1 MGVNYVS
8 RMLDRRVYCFLSFKL
23 VHTGPPN
30 RVCIG
35 AVHLL
40 WCPRM
45 TFNCHSCGG
54 KYDCYTMPPNQE
66 CEFNLTAAFACFRH
80 AAPVTWMDPM
90 PNTWLYPSVYRL
102 VSISRFLKR
111 CIMLGADFIALP
123 LLVAVAYALRLNTL
137 SPQIDD
143 FWLFLAAPMVAVP
156 VLYLTGFYRSIVRYL
171 GAEVAWSLLTGV
183 LVSVAVLAAAS
194 YMIPEASIPRSVFL
208 IWGMLAVLYLGGSRF
223 LMRRFLVHV
232 LGGGLNRQPVAVFGA
247 GSAGAQLVSGLQSST
262 EFFPALVVDDDPS
275 KQGTLLA
282 GVSVVH
288 RGALEKAVRQK
299 KVSAVL
305 MALPSI
311 TRSRRM
317 EIVRWLETLNIRVQ
331 TVPGL
336 SDIAMGKARLEEV
349 RDIAIEDLLG
359 RDSVPP
365 RQDLLH
371 RCISGKDVLVTGAG
385 GSIGSELCRQ
395 ILKLSPSR
403 LVLFEQSEFSLYAIE
418 KELRQVVAAC
428 TLKVEIVPVLG
439 SVVNRGLMAQL
450 CREHRIDTVYHA
462 AAYKHVPIVE
472 SNPSSG
478 VRNNILGT
486 LEAAQ
491 GAEAAGVKHFILVS
505 TDKAVRPTNVMGATK
520 RFAELVLQA
529 MAGRSSGTVF
539 SMVRFGNVLGSS
551 GSVVPLF
558 RDQIQ
563 HGGPVTVTHPDV
575 IRYFMTIPEASQL
588 VIQAGAMAKGG
599 EVFVLDMGEPVRI
612 LDLATT
618 MIHLMG
624 LSVKDAANPH
634 GDIALSFTGLRPGEK
649 LYEELIIGDCSVRT
663 EHEMIMQATEES
675 VSWDEVQF
683 ALEAFR
689 KALARGDNDAMK
701 ALLRSYV
708 AGYAPDS
715 SGGAKTADIQ
725 SRELPRR
732 LGNAVPLRD

>member
-1 MGVNYVS
+1 
-8 RMLDRRVYCFLSFKL
+8 
-23 VHTGPPN
+23 
-30 RVCIG
+30 
-35 AVHLL
+35 
-40 WCPRM
+40 
-45 TFNCHSCGG
+45 
-54 KYDCYTMPPNQE
+54 
-66 CEFNLTAAFACFRH
+66 
-80 AAPVTWMDPM
+80 M
-90 PNTWLYPSVYRL
+90 PNKWLYPSVYRL
-102 VSISRFLKR
+102 VSISRFMKR
-111 CIMLGADFIALP
+111 CIMLGADMIALP
-123 LLVAVAYALRLNTL
+123 LLVAVAYALRLNSITPL
-137 SPQIDD
+137 IQDL
-143 FWLFLAAPMVAVP
+143 WLFIAAPLVAVP

-183 LVSVAVLAAAS
+183 LVSVAVLAGAS
-194 YMIPEASIPRSVFL
+194 YMVQDAAVPRSVFL
-208 IWGMLAVLYLGGSRF
+208 IWGMLAILYLGGSRV
-223 LMRRFLVHV
+223 LMRRFLVNV
-232 LGGGLNRQPVAVFGA
+232 LGGGLDRQPVAVFG
-247 GSAGAQLVSGLQSST
+247 GGHAGAQLVSGLQSST

-282 GVSVVH
+282 GVPVVN
-288 RGALEKAVRQK
+288 RKALEKAADKR
-299 KVSAVL
+299 KVTAVL

-311 TRSRRM
+311 NRSRRM
-317 EIVRWLETLNIRVQ
+317 EIVRWLETLSVRVQ

-336 SDIAMGKARLEEV
+336 ADIAMGKARLEEV
-349 RDIAIEDLLG
+349 RDVAIEDLLG

-395 ILKLSPSR
+395 ILILSPSR
-403 LVLFEQSEFSLYAIE
+403 LVLFEQNEYALYAIE
-418 KELRQVVAAC
+418 RELIEEAAKLK
-428 TLKVEIVPVLG
+428 LKVDIVPVLG
-439 SVVNRGLMAQL
+439 SVVNRGLMAHL
-450 CREHRIDTVYHA
+450 CREYRVDTVYHA

-472 SNPSSG
+472 ANPSSG

-529 MAGRSSGTVF
+529 MASRGSQTVF

-558 RDQIQ
+558 RDQIRQ
-563 HGGPVTVTHPDV
+563 GGPVTVTHPDV
-575 IRYFMTIPEASQL
+575 IRYFMTIPEAAQL
-588 VIQAGAMAKGG
+588 VIQAGAMARGG

-624 LSVKDAANPH
+624 LSVKDEANPN
-634 GDIALSFTGLRPGEK
+634 GDIGLSFTGLRPGEK
-649 LYEELIIGDCSVRT
+649 LYEELIIGDCTVQT
-663 EHEMIMQATEES
+663 EHEMIMQATEDAL
-675 VSWDEVQF
+675 SWNEVQF

-689 KALARGDNDAMK
+689 KALARGDHEAMK

-708 AGYAPDS
+708 SGYAPGDIGS
-715 SGGAKTADIQ
+715 KKTADMPT
-725 SRELPRR
+725 RELPRR
-732 LGNAVPLRD
+732 VVGTGSLPDSV

>member
-1 MGVNYVS
+1 
-8 RMLDRRVYCFLSFKL
+8 
-23 VHTGPPN
+23 
-30 RVCIG
+30 
-35 AVHLL
+35 
-40 WCPRM
+40 
-45 TFNCHSCGG
+45 
-54 KYDCYTMPPNQE
+54 
-66 CEFNLTAAFACFRH
+66 
-80 AAPVTWMDPM
+80 M
-90 PNTWLYPSVYRL
+90 PNKWLYPSVYRL

-111 CIMLGADFIALP
+111 CIMLGTDFIALP

-137 SPQIDD
+137 TPHIDD
-143 FWLFLAAPMVAVP
+143 FWLFLAAPLVAVP

-194 YMIPEASIPRSVFL
+194 YMMPGASIPRSVFM

-223 LMRRFLVHV
+223 LMRRFLVNV
-232 LGGGLNRQPVAVFGA
+232 LGGGLNRQPVAVFG
-247 GSAGAQLVSGLQSST
+247 GGGAGAQLVSGLQSST

-275 KQGTLLA
+275 KHGTLLA
-282 GVSVVH
+282 GVPVVH
-288 RGALEKAVRQK
+288 RDGLEKAARRK
-299 KVSAVL
+299 KISAVL

-311 TRSRRM
+311 SRSRRM
-317 EIVRWLETLNIRVQ
+317 DIVRWLETLNVRVQ

-336 SDIAMGKARLEEV
+336 ADIAMGKARLEEV
-349 RDIAIEDLLG
+349 RDVAIEDLLG

-395 ILKLSPSR
+395 ILKLSPGR
-403 LVLFEQSEFSLYAIE
+403 LVLLEQSEFSLYAIE
-418 KELRQVVAAC
+418 KELRQLVAAGK
-428 TLKVEIVPVLG
+428 LKVEIVPVLG
-439 SVVNRGLMAQL
+439 SVVNRGLMEKL
-450 CREHRIDTVYHA
+450 CQHYRVDTVYHA

-472 SNPSSG
+472 ANPASG

-486 LEAAQ
+486 FEAAQ

-529 MAGRSSGTVF
+529 MAARGSSTVF
-539 SMVRFGNVLGSS
+539 AMVRFGNVLGSS

-558 RDQIQ
+558 RDQIRQ
-563 HGGPVTVTHPDV
+563 GGPVTVTHPDV

-588 VIQAGAMAKGG
+588 VIQAGALAEGG

-624 LSVKDAANPH
+624 LSVKDETNPQ
-634 GDIALSFTGLRPGEK
+634 GDIGLEFTGLRPGEK
-649 LYEELIIGDCSVRT
+649 LYEELIIGECSQGT
-663 EHEMIMQATEES
+663 GHEMIMQATEDFLE
-675 VSWDEVQF
+675 WDEVLF

-689 KALARGDNDAMK
+689 KALSRGDDDTMR

-708 AGYAPDS
+708 AGYAPGS
-715 SGGAKTADIQ
+715 TGSQKTASMPTRD
-725 SRELPRR
+725 LPRR
-732 LGNAVPLRD
+732 VGNAVSLPE